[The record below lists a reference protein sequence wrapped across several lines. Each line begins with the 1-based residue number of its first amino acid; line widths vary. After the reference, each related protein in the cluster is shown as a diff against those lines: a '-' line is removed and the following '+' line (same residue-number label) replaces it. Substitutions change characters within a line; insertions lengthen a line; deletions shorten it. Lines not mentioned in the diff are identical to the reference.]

1 MTSEMVSVG
10 EAAKRVGI
18 STATLRR
25 RVAAG
30 ELTLYANALNRRER
44 YVRLEDLNR
53 YGEPQPITRPS
64 RSDNGDRHPV
74 AS

>member
-44 YVRLEDLNR
+44 YVRLEDLTK
-53 YGEPQPITRPS
+53 YAEPCPIVQRPS
-64 RSDNGDRHPV
+64 SDNSGRVP
-74 AS
+74 AA